1 MSKDAERGRLSL
13 STKKLEQ
20 NHGDVL
26 RNPAAVFETAE
37 EMGRQFREKMQA
49 AEGVAMSVDEGE
61 Q

>member
-1 MSKDAERGRLSL
+1 MSL

-20 NHGDVL
+20 NHGDLL